1 MASLKGK
8 IQITKGKWDRTC
20 TVEND
25 LAQNDIARP
34 EISDLL
40 SYTEKRMLT
49 TLIVSGA
56 TEGWEA
62 QRFVTDI
69 KTKIG
74 TIPSDKLIGRNGYQY
89 VLQGRIQRASVIVGQ
104 VGASGA
110 DGTFTLI
117 MRDNYLTHGDN
128 VEFHGERLTARVS
141 KPLTGTAGN
150 YRAEFKSVD
159 GTVFDWATHVA
170 PQVGEKTCFPGFS
183 SASEK
188 SITGYDRTEYP
199 DQFINHTTIQRISK
213 SMSGSAS
220 NTVLWF
226 SFAGQKGW
234 MFEALRQMRTRFAL
248 KDEHAKIWGKS
259 NMKSDT
265 GSLLGEPRIIDEVTG
280 LPVVQG
286 DGIWEQIAGKN
297 DSYTSGTNGRPTY
310 EDFRDMMTRLKEK
323 APMSEGNIW
332 YALTGTEGMSNAQ
345 EVLGDRARTNL
356 TVNIEG
362 SASGSPIGGKKMA
375 VGHNWNQLNVDGNTV
390 VFIEHPL
397 MSDRKRWTEKAI
409 DGQLIMGTS
418 YVFICN
424 YDLDDGTNNLEIL
437 GRGAYGNNR
446 TMVMGKI
453 SGLTGT
459 IRGMG
464 GGQIQTAVDADDYHI
479 LKEDGIFN
487 YDTNCCGI
495 LHRSAA

>member
-8 IQITKGKWDRTC
+8 IQMSEGKWDLSC

-62 QRFVTDI
+62 ARYRNDI

-74 TIPSDKLIGRNGYQY
+74 TIPSDKMIGRNGYEY
-89 VLQGRIQRASVIVGQ
+89 RLQGRIQRPSVIVGQ
-104 VGASGA
+104 TGVSGA
-110 DGTFTLI
+110 DGTFTLL
-117 MRDNYLTHGDN
+117 MRDQYLTHGDN
-128 VEFHGERLTARVS
+128 CEFHGEMFTARVEQ
-141 KPLTGTAGN
+141 PLTGSAGN

-159 GTVFDWATHVA
+159 GTVFDYSTHVA
-170 PQVGEKTCFPGFS
+170 PQIGEKTTFPGFS

-199 DQFINHTTIQRISK
+199 DLFINHTTIQRKSK

-220 NTVLWF
+220 ATVLWITF
-226 SFAGQKGW
+226 NGEKGW
-234 MFEALRQMRTRFAL
+234 MFQALRQMRTRFGL
-248 KDEHAKIWGKS
+248 QDEHAKIWGKS

-265 GSLLGEPRIIDEVTG
+265 GTLLPEPRHIDRVTG

-297 DSYTSGTNGRPTY
+297 DAYTSGINGRPTY
-310 EDFRDMMTRLKEK
+310 DDFRDIMTRLKEK
-323 APMSEGNIW
+323 APMTEGNIW
-332 YALTGTEGMSNAQ
+332 YFLTGAEGMSNAQ

-375 VGHNWNQLNVDGNTV
+375 VGHNWNQLNIDGNTAI
-390 VFIEHPL
+390 FIEHPL
-397 MSDRKRWTEKAI
+397 MGDRKRWTEKAI
-409 DGQLIMGTS
+409 DGQLIMGSS
-418 YVFICN
+418 YLILCT
-424 YDLDDGTNNLEIL
+424 YELDNGTNNLEIL

-453 SGLTGT
+453 SGLTGA
-459 IRGMG
+459 IKGMG
-464 GGQIQTAVDADDYHI
+464 GGTMVTAVDADEYHI

-487 YDTNCCGI
+487 YDTNCEGI